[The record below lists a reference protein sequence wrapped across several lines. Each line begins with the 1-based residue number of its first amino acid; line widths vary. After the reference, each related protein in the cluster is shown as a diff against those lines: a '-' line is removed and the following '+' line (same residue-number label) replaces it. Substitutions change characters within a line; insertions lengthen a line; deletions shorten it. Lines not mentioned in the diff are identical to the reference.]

1 MTRREFIESVG
12 ATCLNWQWSWSFVNQ
27 AERFVVFGAWDRNT
41 AGRKSMIFS
50 ESWMTNNR
58 GRKNPGFKQSRDHIR
73 LVEEEGY
80 TLKTFPMEYSDARKD
95 EDGIGPATIAGFT
108 PKLSE
113 RTLVKIGNEW

>member
-12 ATCLNWQWSWSFVNQ
+12 ATCQNWQWSWSFVNQ

-41 AGRKSMIFS
+41 AGRKSMILS

-73 LVEEEGY
+73 LGKKATHSRPFRWSIPMRE
-80 TLKTFPMEYSDARKD
+80 KTRMASDQRRLRD
-95 EDGIGPATIAGFT
+95 
-108 PKLSE
+108 
-113 RTLVKIGNEW
+113 